1 MFLESTVDLPSTD
14 VILNKSLKKA
24 VLWKKKHLYIN
35 QTDAI
40 PLEKGLFIFWDG
52 IGEGKEISEPYL
64 EKKEES

>member
-14 VILNKSLKKA
+14 VILNKSL
-24 VLWKKKHLYIN
+24 KKHLYIN